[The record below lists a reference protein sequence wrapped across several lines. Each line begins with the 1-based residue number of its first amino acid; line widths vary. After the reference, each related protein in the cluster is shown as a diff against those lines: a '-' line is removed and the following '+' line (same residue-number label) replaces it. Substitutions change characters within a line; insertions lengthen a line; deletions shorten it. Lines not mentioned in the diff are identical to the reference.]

1 MNHESRR
8 KGERKGSKE
17 EPKGKKRGKRR
28 EEEGREEGDRR
39 KEWRK
44 EIRGRRRG
52 GDPHTRQGGPGR
64 LLARE
69 CPPWRSWPRRP
80 AGRRRVEG
88 EGRARGEGRRGE
100 VEQIAGFYRHKKE
113 KARSNPQTHA
123 SI

>member
-1 MNHESRR
+1 MKRKKEINISPRGASSQDSVNHESRR

-17 EPKGKKRGKRR
+17 EPTGKKRGKRGEEEGR
-28 EEEGREEGDRR
+28 EEGREEGDRR

-88 EGRARGEGRRGE
+88 EGGQGGSGGEGR
-100 VEQIAGFYRHKKE
+100 
-113 KARSNPQTHA
+113 
-123 SI
+123 